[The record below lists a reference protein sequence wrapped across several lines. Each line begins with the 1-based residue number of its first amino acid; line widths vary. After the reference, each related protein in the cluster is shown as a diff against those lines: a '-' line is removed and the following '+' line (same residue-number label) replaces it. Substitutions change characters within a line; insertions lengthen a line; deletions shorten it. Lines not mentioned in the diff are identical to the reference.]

1 MFCQKSAA
9 NKMMNVRYCLLQ
21 SQFIQLYN
29 QCLQLL
35 LHYADEFENAA
46 LFLRLSLP
54 STLIH
59 RKPTELFENTFQTA
73 GMWKRRLLISV
84 WKKTFSQRSFSN
96 TMAMIMTVVSM
107 AECFFFHK
115 SKMSGDW
122 WVFKFLQRSAIR
134 KQLML
139 FQGTASVLKFLRHNL
154 DGVLIHA

>member
-1 MFCQKSAA
+1 
-9 NKMMNVRYCLLQ
+9 MMNVRYCLLQ

-73 GMWKRRLLISV
+73 GM
-84 WKKTFSQRSFSN
+84 
-96 TMAMIMTVVSM
+96 
-107 AECFFFHK
+107 
-115 SKMSGDW
+115 
-122 WVFKFLQRSAIR
+122 
-134 KQLML
+134 
-139 FQGTASVLKFLRHNL
+139 
-154 DGVLIHA
+154 

>member
-1 MFCQKSAA
+1 
-9 NKMMNVRYCLLQ
+9 MMNVRYCLLQ

-96 TMAMIMTVVSM
+96 TMASQWSWPWFPWPSVFFFTNRKWAVIGGFSSFFSVVRS
-107 AECFFFHK
+107 ENNWCFFR
-115 SKMSGDW
+115 
-122 WVFKFLQRSAIR
+122 VQRPFSNSYDI
-134 KQLML
+134 MWTE
-139 FQGTASVLKFLRHNL
+139 F
-154 DGVLIHA
+154 

>member
-1 MFCQKSAA
+1 
-9 NKMMNVRYCLLQ
+9 MMNVRYCLLQ

-96 TMAMIMTVVSM
+96 TMASQWSWPWFPWPIVV
-107 AECFFFHK
+107 FFHK

-139 FQGTASVLKFLRHNL
+139 FQGTASVLKFLRHN
-154 DGVLIHA
+154 VHNSPTSNRHE

>member
-1 MFCQKSAA
+1 
-9 NKMMNVRYCLLQ
+9 MMNVRYCLLQ

-96 TMAMIMTVVSM
+96 TMASQWSWPWFPWPSV
-107 AECFFFHK
+107 FFFHK

-139 FQGTASVLKFLRHNL
+139 FQGTASVLKFLRHNV